1 MSPSQAAP
9 HPSIHQRTRLIP
21 RTHTDIH
28 RRKKG
33 LWRRQIFQA
42 FISAVFDDGEIQPK
56 RETYFKF
63 GTLDESD
70 WNPAEMVSA
79 TA

>member
-1 MSPSQAAP
+1 M
-9 HPSIHQRTRLIP
+9 
-21 RTHTDIH
+21 
-28 RRKKG
+28 
-33 LWRRQIFQA
+33 WRRQIFQA

-79 TA
+79 MA